1 MALQDELR
9 ATRQGPPDA
18 PRRGARRWDLVAA
31 WAVILGPALGIAV
44 WLGLRQRVG
53 DLEERL
59 VRDANATF
67 SRSFERPVHVDRAL
81 PGAFGDAVARHL
93 PSIQAWSDEVK
104 GDEAAREAARAV
116 VDGTAPH
123 GRLPRAYADGLA
135 RLAEPLDGLLAGTRA
150 ERADLPLAKEG
161 WRPCDG
167 ADWSGYETAALL
179 AGLAIRRS
187 LAAGDAA
194 GAAERCL
201 DGLALGR
208 DAAITGGLLG
218 HMTGVA
224 IVKRL
229 WVPCGEAIL
238 RLEAPVREAA
248 SGRVRTIRD
257 AFPGVA
263 EMLRVE
269 FLGTELM
276 VQRSILSPTARDS
289 LVPRALGRAAEGK
302 EYAGWER
309 LFARDAWRGLRATM
323 DAMLRVAAS
332 QEGDGLEE
340 GLRSAAAVTERQ
352 INPLAAIAIP
362 AYGRYG
368 RRAEGCV
375 RQLDALVVGAAAL
388 GFRERQGRWPRTVA
402 GLAAESGLEPGEVA
416 RATGLR
422 LVAAGDGRPL
432 EVRLGLPSGDEA
444 QPTEERVLR
453 ITPPRAVAS
462 GRRRGGR

>member
-1 MALQDELR
+1 MTFQDDLR
-9 ATRQGPPDA
+9 ARRA
-18 PRRGARRWDLVAA
+18 PSRAPTPRTPRRWDLFAA

-67 SRSFERPVHVDRAL
+67 SRSHHRPVHVAAPK

-93 PSIQAWSDEVK
+93 PAIQAWSDEVK
-104 GDEAAREAARAV
+104 GDEAARETARAV
-116 VDGTAPH
+116 VDGSVPL
-123 GRLPRAYADGLA
+123 GRLPRTYADGLA
-135 RLAEPLDGLLAGTRA
+135 RLAAPLDGLLAGTRA

-167 ADWSGYETAALL
+167 ADWTGYQAAALL
-179 AGLAIRRS
+179 AGLELRRS
-187 LAAGDAA
+187 LAAGDAGNA
-194 GAAERCL
+194 TERCL

-208 DAAITGGLLG
+208 DAALTSGLLG

-238 RLEAPVREAA
+238 RLEDPLREEAA
-248 SGRVRTIRD
+248 GRVRRIRD
-257 AFPGVA
+257 AIPGVRD
-263 EMLRVE
+263 MLAVE

-276 VQRSILSPTARDS
+276 VQRSVLSAKARDR
-289 LVPRALGRAAEGK
+289 LVPRALARAAEGK
-302 EYAGWER
+302 EYAWWER
-309 LFARDAWRGLRATM
+309 LIARDAWRGLLATM

-332 QEGDGLEE
+332 EEGDALEE
-340 GLRSAAAVTERQ
+340 RLRASATVTERQ

-362 AYGRYG
+362 AYGRYA

-375 RQLDALVVGAAAL
+375 RQLDALLVGAAAL
-388 GFRERQGRWPRTVA
+388 GYRERHGRWPSTVA
-402 GLAAESGLEPGEVA
+402 GLAARRGLEPGEVA
-416 RATGLR
+416 RASDLR
-422 LVAAGDGRPL
+422 LATAGDGLAL
-432 EVRLGLPSGDEA
+432 ELRLGLPADDGE

-462 GRRRGGR
+462 GRGR